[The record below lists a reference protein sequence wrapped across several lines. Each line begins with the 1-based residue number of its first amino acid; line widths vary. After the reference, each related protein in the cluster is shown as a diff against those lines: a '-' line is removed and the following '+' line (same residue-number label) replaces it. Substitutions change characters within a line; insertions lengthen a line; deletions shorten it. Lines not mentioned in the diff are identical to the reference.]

1 MAGIQYA
8 PDEINGGAGRG
19 LRPMGGVPALNNPLP
34 PPVQPKNGL
43 AEAGDG
49 DPSINVN
56 QTPDALSDRYGTQ
69 PVPDSWPQ

>member
-49 DPSINVN
+49 E
-56 QTPDALSDRYGTQ
+56 QTR
-69 PVPDSWPQ
+69 